1 MYEEIQSGMGP
12 CFGNFHWL
20 CGPGIRV
27 GVRKRNFYHLTAM
40 KSADGREMVE
50 ALLVDSERMAAHRGK
65 LHEAEREAI
74 KKVRRELGLGSERMS
89 Q

>member
-1 MYEEIQSGMGP
+1 
-12 CFGNFHWL
+12 
-20 CGPGIRV
+20 
-27 GVRKRNFYHLTAM
+27 M